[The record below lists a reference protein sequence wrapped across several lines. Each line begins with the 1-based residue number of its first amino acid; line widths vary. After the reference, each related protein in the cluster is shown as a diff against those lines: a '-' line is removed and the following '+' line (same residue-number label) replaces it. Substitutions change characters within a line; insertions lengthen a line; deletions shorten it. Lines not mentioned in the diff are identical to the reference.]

1 MLGDMNYR
9 IDLPFDRCVT
19 LYNTRNFGGMM
30 AHDQLRREQVRGRV
44 FHSFLEG
51 RIDFPPTYRYATR
64 YMPLLLND
72 AVSLHYGFAC

>member
-1 MLGDMNYR
+1 MCVLQHDHAFMLGDMNYR

-19 LYNTRNFGGMM
+19 LYNMRNFGGMM

-51 RIDFPPTYRYATR
+51 RIDFPPTYRYGHTQCHA
-64 YMPLLLND
+64 ML
-72 AVSLHYGFAC
+72 